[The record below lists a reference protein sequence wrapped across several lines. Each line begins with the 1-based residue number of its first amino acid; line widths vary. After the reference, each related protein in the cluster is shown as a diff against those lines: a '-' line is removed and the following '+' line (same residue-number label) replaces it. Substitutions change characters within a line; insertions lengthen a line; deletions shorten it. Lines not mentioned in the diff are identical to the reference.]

1 MNSAP
6 SGLSCR
12 GQPTPELGTSGQVVQ
27 PNKGPSLVQMK
38 LKVSTDRERPIYVAF
53 MEHVDFLGADPDD
66 SIAVPVRELAAMLE
80 LLRASASLIDADPAL
95 GQRLADVVAL
105 ADGDVAALLEAGI
118 PDDAEGMRLF
128 LHMLHTRLR
137 RCAGVATGVLPPPP
151 VTLPASESL
160 PTRRASRS
168 AAVFDDDLSEY
179 FAWWDDITPADVA
192 AYEQVLEAA
201 SDEHPLQTF
210 LARNP
215 RFLVQHLG
223 GGAGRWVIPQKRLGA
238 EYVPDFVIGER
249 SSSGFGWQFVELQSP
264 KASLFVKSTGRQSK
278 QLDEG
283 LRQINDWRRWLDN
296 NRDYARRPRAR
307 DGLGLDNA
315 SGSDPGLL
323 IIGRE
328 ADLTETD
335 RERRR
340 QLDQQHNVRIHTY
353 DWLVRAAK
361 GRLAALNR

>member
-1 MNSAP
+1 M
-6 SGLSCR
+6 L
-12 GQPTPELGTSGQVVQ
+12 QV
-27 PNKGPSLVQMK
+27 
-38 LKVSTDRERPIYVAF
+38 
-53 MEHVDFLGADPDD
+53 MEHIDLVGSDPDD
-66 SIAVPVRELAAMLE
+66 PVAVPIRELAAMLE
-80 LLRASASLIDADPAL
+80 FLRVSASLIDADPAL
-95 GQRLADVVAL
+95 GQRLADIVAL
-105 ADGDVAALLEAGI
+105 ADGDVAALPEVGI
-118 PDDAEGMRLF
+118 PEDAEAMRLF
-128 LHMLHTRLR
+128 VHMLHARLR
-137 RCAGVATGVLPPPP
+137 RCAGVPPAALPPPP
-151 VTLPASESL
+151 VTLPASEGL
-160 PTRRASRS
+160 PVRRASRS
-168 AAVFDDDLSEY
+168 AAIFEDDLAQY
-179 FAWWDDITPADVA
+179 FAWWDDITPDDVTT
-192 AYEQVLEAA
+192 YEQVLEAA
-201 SDEHPLQTF
+201 SDERPLQTF

-249 SSSGFGWQFVELQSP
+249 SSSGFEWQFIELQSP
-264 KASLFVKSTGRQSK
+264 NATLFVKSTGRQSQ

-328 ADLTETD
+328 ADLTEPN

-361 GRLAALNR
+361 GRLAALNRWAEARRRP